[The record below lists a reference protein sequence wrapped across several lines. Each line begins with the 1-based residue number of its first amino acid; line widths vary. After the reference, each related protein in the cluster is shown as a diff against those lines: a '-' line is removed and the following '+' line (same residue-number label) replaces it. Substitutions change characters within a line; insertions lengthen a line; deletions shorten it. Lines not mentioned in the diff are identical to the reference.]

1 MAAKLLLAGAVISGL
16 LSPIFLDHARAEPAP
31 ACQAPIKFRIGA
43 IDPRF
48 GIGREDF
55 RRDVEEAGKLWEG
68 AAGRKLFSYDEK
80 GPLTISLVYDS
91 RQEATQKLIAVR
103 DGVVEKL
110 EQVDE
115 IQNKLAPLQ
124 AKIRVLDGSYSA
136 QSAALRQALDDHN
149 RTVARFNQTGGVTEG
164 AYQQLNSEGLALRRL
179 GEALE
184 ARRQELNRLTADMN
198 EMVRAHNALLERARA
213 EANSVL
219 GSSDTAFEEGR
230 YVRLDDDQKI
240 EIYQYHSE
248 AGLKVVLSH
257 ELGHALGIRH
267 NANAASI
274 MAALIQTERL
284 ALTADDMNGLGAACR
299 LHQPGGQ
306 VAGNG
311 DLTSILDQAR

>member
-1 MAAKLLLAGAVISGL
+1 MAAKLLLAGVVISGL
-16 LSPIFLDHARAEPAP
+16 ASPIFFGHARAEAVP

-48 GIGREDF
+48 GIGRADF

-80 GPLTISLVYDS
+80 GPLAISLVYDS
-91 RQEATQKLIAVR
+91 RQEATQRLIAVR

-110 EQVDE
+110 EQVDA
-115 IQNKLAPLQ
+115 IQTKLAPLQ
-124 AKIRVLDGSYSA
+124 AKFRVLDGSYSA
-136 QSAALRQALDDHN
+136 QAAAYRQALDDHN
-149 RTVARFNQTGGVTEG
+149 RTATQANQMGGV
-164 AYQQLNSEGLALRRL
+164 SEGEYQRLWSESLALRKQ

-184 ARRQELNRLTADMN
+184 ARKQELNRVTADMN
-198 EMVRAHNALLERARA
+198 ELVRAHNALLERARA
-213 EANSVL
+213 EA
-219 GSSDTAFEEGR
+219 SSISTSPDAAFEEGR
-230 YVRLDDDQKI
+230 YVRLGSDQQI

-267 NANAASI
+267 NANASSI

-284 ALTADDMNGLGAACR
+284 ALTSDDMNGLGAACR
-299 LHQPGGQ
+299 LHQPIGQ

-311 DLTSILDQAR
+311 DLTNILDEAR

>member
-1 MAAKLLLAGAVISGL
+1 MTAKLFLASVLGLGLSGLAG
-16 LSPIFLDHARAEPAP
+16 HAHAEAAP

-80 GPLTISLVYDS
+80 GPLEINLVYDS

-115 IQNKLAPLQ
+115 IQSKLAPLQ
-124 AKIRVLDGSYSA
+124 AKIRALDGSYSA
-136 QSAALRQALDDHN
+136 QSAAYRQALDDHN
-149 RTVARFNQTGGVTEG
+149 RTVAHFNQTGGLAEG
-164 AYQQLNSEGLALRRL
+164 AYQQLSSEGLALRKL

-198 EMVRAHNALLERARA
+198 ELVRAHNALLERARL
-213 EANSVL
+213 EANSVS
-219 GSSDTAFEEGR
+219 GSDTAFEEGH
-230 YVRLDDDQKI
+230 YVRLGDDQRI

-299 LHQPGGQ
+299 LHQSVGQ